1 MKKLILSFVLI
12 TGFYTVNAQ
21 TDSLQE
27 YAGTYVFPDGN
38 VVPSVDVTLGGG
50 ALSMSSAAGTSA
62 LVQLG
67 VDSFSVVEFS
77 GSAVFRRG
85 DDKKVNGVHIEA
97 AGYVMDGKKQ
107 QNGIWIFTTYTT
119 YYPPAKREKE
129 MRCRNSG
136 DN

>member
-1 MKKLILSFVLI
+1 MKKLFLSLILVA
-12 TGFYTVNAQ
+12 GFYTANAQ
-21 TDSLQE
+21 ADSLQE
-27 YAGTYVFPDGN
+27 YTGTYIFPDGN
-38 VVPSVDVTLGGG
+38 VVPSVDVTLAGG

-77 GSAVFRRG
+77 GTAVFRRG

-107 QNGIWIFTTYTT
+107 QNGLWIFTTYAT
-119 YYPPAKREKE
+119 YYPPTKKEKE
-129 MRCRNSG
+129 MRCRNSC
-136 DN
+136 D